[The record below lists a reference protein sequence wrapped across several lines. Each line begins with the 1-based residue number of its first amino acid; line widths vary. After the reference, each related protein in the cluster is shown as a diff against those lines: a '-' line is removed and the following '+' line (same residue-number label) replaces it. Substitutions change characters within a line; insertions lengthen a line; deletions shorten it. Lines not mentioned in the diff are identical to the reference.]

1 MLSTKTLYAQRKDK
15 LYQGLRGSMCNK
27 TQAGIRIENNLD
39 SHGWLHVFSTQYEV
53 KDGGEAYAPDK
64 LEPLTKMSN
73 TTD

>member
-1 MLSTKTLYAQRKDK
+1 
-15 LYQGLRGSMCNK
+15 MCNK